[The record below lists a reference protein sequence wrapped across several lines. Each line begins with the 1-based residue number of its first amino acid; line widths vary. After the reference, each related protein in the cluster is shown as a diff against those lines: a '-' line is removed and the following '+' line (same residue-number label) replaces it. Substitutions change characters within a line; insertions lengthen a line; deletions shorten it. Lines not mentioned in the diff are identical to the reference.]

1 MVTRAWLKQPI
12 YLYSIYALSVMGNI

>member
-12 YLYSIYALSVMGNI
+12 YFYSIYALSVMGNI